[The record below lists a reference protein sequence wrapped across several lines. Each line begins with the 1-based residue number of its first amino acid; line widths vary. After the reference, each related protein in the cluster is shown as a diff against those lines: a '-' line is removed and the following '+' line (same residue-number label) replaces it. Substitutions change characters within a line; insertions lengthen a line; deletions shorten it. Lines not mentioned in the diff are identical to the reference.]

1 MILGECP
8 EARLLDIRF
17 PKPIQSEVVNRLP
30 TPRFQNS
37 GITYRVSST
46 LWLTDTTPTASSPSN
61 AM

>member
-17 PKPIQSEVVNRLP
+17 PKPIQSEVVKPTSDAAVPELWHHIQGLKHPLP
-30 TPRFQNS
+30 TE
-37 GITYRVSST
+37 
-46 LWLTDTTPTASSPSN
+46 TTPTASSSPN